1 MNDANGIDF
10 YQRDAAGQAACMEQ
24 LARAALPRW
33 GLRPQ
38 RIELIKYR
46 ENAVFMVETDSG
58 ERFALRIHRHAYHS
72 DAELRSELQWLDA
85 LARHGI
91 DVPQVM
97 PGLDGE
103 LFASVAIE
111 AVPEPRQVDLF
122 AWVDGRQLGSVE
134 EGLEL
139 DAAAVRSVYR
149 TIGALAA
156 RLHEQASA
164 WPLPQGFSRHAW
176 DADGLTGEEPFWG
189 RFWELEQLSAPQR
202 ELLLR
207 ARAAVHRGLHD
218 YEADPDNHARY
229 SMIHA
234 DLVAENLL
242 VHAEQ
247 VRLIDFDDAGFGWH
261 LFDLATAL
269 YFESDAPHF
278 RSAFDALIEGYR
290 EHRELPDQ
298 QIACLPL
305 FFAARS
311 FTYLG
316 WIHTRKETETA
327 RTLGPML
334 IDMACRAAQTYLGEA
349 DKLR

>member
-1 MNDANGIDF
+1 VNTSTSTDF
-10 YQRDAAGQAACMEQ
+10 YLLDAAAQEARMRE
-24 LARAALPRW
+24 LALAALPLW
-33 GLRPQ
+33 GLQARHL
-38 RIELIKYR
+38 ELIKYR
-46 ENAVFMVETDSG
+46 ENAVFRLEASDG
-58 ERFALRIHRHAYHS
+58 ARYALRIHRYGYHS
-72 DAELRSELQWLDA
+72 DAGLRSELQWLEA
-85 LARHGI
+85 LAAEGI
-91 DVPQVM
+91 EVPQIL
-97 PGLDGE
+97 PTRDGE
-103 LFASVAIE
+103 LFASVAIA

-139 DAAAVRSVYR
+139 DGDAVRRVYR

-156 RLHEQASA
+156 RLHAQAVA

-176 DADGLTGEEPFWG
+176 DAEGLTGEQPFWG
-189 RFWELEQLSAPQR
+189 RFWELDQLSPAQR
-202 ELLLR
+202 ALLLQ
-207 ARAAVHRGLHD
+207 ARERVHRGLQE
-218 YEADPDNHARY
+218 YAARPENHARY
-229 SMIHA
+229 SLIHA

-242 VHAEQ
+242 VDGAR

-278 RSAFDALIEGYR
+278 AMAFEALVEGYR
-290 EHRELPDQ
+290 EHRELPAEQ
-298 QIACLPL
+298 LACMPL

-334 IDMACRAAQTYLGEA
+334 IDMACKAAQAYLQDPSA
-349 DKLR
+349 QA